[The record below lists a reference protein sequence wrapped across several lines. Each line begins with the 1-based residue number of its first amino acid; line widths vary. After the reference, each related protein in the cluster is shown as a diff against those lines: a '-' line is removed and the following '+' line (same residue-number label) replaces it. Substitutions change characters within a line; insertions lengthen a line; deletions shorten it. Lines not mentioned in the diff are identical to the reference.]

1 MVFHYALKK
10 IGWDYSVIKTSALVL
25 LSWAFFEL
33 IFTVTVEGTYIDIR
47 SISDYYIHLLGS
59 LTFGLPWAYYL
70 KNIYLKGLL
79 PKSKPNQIFKFIPYT
94 L

>member
-59 LTFGLPWAYYL
+59 LTFGITL
-70 KNIYLKGLL
+70 GLL
-79 PKSKPNQIFKFIPYT
+79 FKKYLSKTKRFIA
-94 L
+94 